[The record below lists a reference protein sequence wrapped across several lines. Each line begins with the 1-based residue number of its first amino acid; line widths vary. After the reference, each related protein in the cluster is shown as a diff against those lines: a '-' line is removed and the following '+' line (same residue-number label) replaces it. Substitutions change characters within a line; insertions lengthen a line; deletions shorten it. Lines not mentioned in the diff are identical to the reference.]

1 MSENNLCNKCG
12 SIMSNKALN
21 RSDGGE
27 AFIFICTNCGYNY
40 ELGTRLN
47 KIINQFVKYLRVL

>member
-1 MSENNLCNKCG
+1 
-12 SIMSNKALN
+12 MSNKALN

-27 AFIFICTNCGYNY
+27 ATIFICTNCEYNY

-47 KIINQFVKYLRVL
+47 KIINQFVKYLRIL